1 LSSIAAYIEM
11 LVDGDAEDED
21 ARQEF
26 YHVISTETDRL
37 RRMIDNL
44 LNISRI
50 EAGLMHIDRDRVD
63 FRELVERAVTNMTPQ
78 AQSKELDI
86 HTQLATVDLTVIGD
100 ADMLYQVIVNLL
112 SNSIKYTPNGG
123 RITIAAD
130 TDNLTRSLHFSIS
143 DTGLGIAP
151 DQIERVFEKFYR
163 VENYR
168 RVAQGTG
175 LGLNLCQHIVETLH
189 GGQIGLESKLGMGS
203 KFWFCVPIADR
214 SARAAA

>member
-1 LSSIAAYIEM
+1 
-11 LVDGDAEDED
+11 
-21 ARQEF
+21 
-26 YHVISTETDRL
+26 
-37 RRMIDNL
+37 MIDNL

-50 EAGLMHIDRDRVD
+50 EAGLMHIDRERVD
-63 FRELVERAVTNMTPQ
+63 FRELTERAITNMAPQ
-78 AQSKELDI
+78 AKAKDLDI
-86 HTQLATVDLTVIGD
+86 HTQLASVDLSVTGD

-123 RITIAAD
+123 RITIEAD
-130 TDNLTRSLHFSIS
+130 TDNLTRSLHFSVS

-151 DQIERVFEKFYR
+151 DQLDRVFDKFYR

-175 LGLNLCQHIVETLH
+175 LGLNLCRHIVETLH
-189 GGQIGLESKLGMGS
+189 SGQIGLESKLGMGS
-203 KFWFCVPIADR
+203 KFWFFVPIADR